1 MTERLYWT
9 QLKEC
14 RQKKSLSFPPPWEFQ
29 TRICTSR
36 ASDPFLLLGDPGLLI
51 NLPRNW
57 LSQFQ
62 MQKYISGKYAFYN
75 LHAAFDYL
83 CTFSMANVWSVQSWR
98 KRKMKYI
105 SKSMLLCLLSVPSNN
120 CTFTHSEQGHQI
132 KRTLDFLSW
141 WYTYHIF
148 LHRDCIFE
156 KWKVIHF
163 YLNSMWRALIY
174 LFIFY

>member
-1 MTERLYWT
+1 MFVLF
-9 QLKEC
+9 
-14 RQKKSLSFPPPWEFQ
+14 SL
-29 TRICTSR
+29 R
-36 ASDPFLLLGDPGLLI
+36 APDPFLLLKGSGP
-51 NLPRNW
+51 
-57 LSQFQ
+57 LSPFWGPWTSYQSASELTPS
-62 MQKYISGKYAFYN
+62 ISNAKIYFGKYAFYN

-83 CTFSMANVWSVQSWR
+83 CSSSVANVWSMQSWR
-98 KRKMKYI
+98 KSKMKYI

-141 WYTYHIF
+141 WYTDHIF

-163 YLNSMWRALIY
+163 YLNSMWKALIY
-174 LFIFY
+174 LFIFYWLYSLY